1 MKTILVGHQHTEM
14 MVKPGHYKIK
24 FPDIQYSFST
34 MSERAEQITK
44 DLDLEAK
51 LRFYENW
58 AVINDH
64 FVFSDGSEI
73 EVAVK

>member
-1 MKTILVGHQHTEM
+1 MKTIMISNQNAKVAGKGGFTDRCV
-14 MVKPGHYKIK
+14 MVKP
-24 FPDIQYSFST
+24 T

-58 AVINDH
+58 AVAVINGY

-73 EVAVK
+73 KVPVK